1 VVPDPRAAAAAYA
14 STVGIAVPP
23 GPGAVP
29 GEREVRIGEHS
40 VRLVPPG
47 GDPPCAGGPAGDSA
61 GEPAASEPAAS
72 EPTARL
78 GISATAGKRV
88 LCDLFGIRF
97 ARL

>member
-1 VVPDPRAAAAAYA
+1 
-14 STVGIAVPP
+14 VGIAVPP

-72 EPTARL
+72 EPAASEPAASEPTARL